1 MQLLIH
7 GDVIIFHFRE
17 VRQVDVLEPAI
28 IYVKLDVDMG
38 RVVAR
43 GSDVI
48 AIVSAFVALIAIVSA
63 LVAIVSALVVGVA
76 AVVIEVVGAVGTAS
90 PLEGPCVHE
99 LHEGALAVAVSVHG
113 VEAVCDA
120 VDERRG
126 FVH

>member
-1 MQLLIH
+1 MAH
-7 GDVIIFHFRE
+7 G
-17 VRQVDVLEPAI
+17 A
-28 IYVKLDVDMG
+28 
-38 RVVAR
+38 
-43 GSDVI
+43 DVI
-48 AIVSAFVALIAIVSA
+48 AIVSAFVALI
-63 LVAIVSALVVGVA
+63 AIVSALVVGVA